1 MINFTLKAWWK
12 NNIHFESKF
21 VSQSFTIVMEQK
33 NFFDFESIG
42 EVQQLSSDPNQKWS
56 TSVTAV
62 VPVAALISASRL
74 TSHLSNFTSRPH
86 WWTNQECTRTIW
98 LFHHYLAG
106 FVFSIFSVAWAPP
119 PRVLANISPILSSCT
134 NLQHIASN
142 SGREQCMSF
151 CVLVCFSINC
161 AMVVLLVF
169 VQFFL
174 LCWVISP

>member
-1 MINFTLKAWWK
+1 MINFSLKAWWN

-98 LFHHYLAG
+98 LFHHYFAG

-119 PRVLANISPILSSCT
+119 SPGFGQYIAHLVQLHEFTAYCFEQWQGTMYELLRSC
-134 NLQHIASN
+134 L
-142 SGREQCMSF
+142 F
-151 CVLVCFSINC
+151 
-161 AMVVLLVF
+161 
-169 VQFFL
+169 
-174 LCWVISP
+174 